1 MQETLES
8 RIAYLRGLAE
18 GLDVN
23 AQGAEGKL
31 ISEMIEILD
40 EMHAEIHELH
50 ARVEENTDYLEAIDE
65 DLQDVEL
72 LLFEED
78 EALYAQVDDNCLEGD
93 ELSADRGEDAAAYR
107 YESAENDR
115 FGAESASREPINPT

>member
-1 MQETLES
+1 MQDSLEG

-23 AQGAEGKL
+23 AQSSEGKL

-40 EMHAEIHELH
+40 EMHAEIHALH
-50 ARVEENTDYLEAIDE
+50 TRIEETEDYVDAIDE

-72 LLFEED
+72 LLFEDD
-78 EALYAQVDDNCLEGD
+78 EALYEEVDDE
-93 ELSADRGEDAAAYR
+93 EDPLPLTM
-107 YESAENDR
+107 SQAEDTN
-115 FGAESASREPINPT
+115 AREAVNPT